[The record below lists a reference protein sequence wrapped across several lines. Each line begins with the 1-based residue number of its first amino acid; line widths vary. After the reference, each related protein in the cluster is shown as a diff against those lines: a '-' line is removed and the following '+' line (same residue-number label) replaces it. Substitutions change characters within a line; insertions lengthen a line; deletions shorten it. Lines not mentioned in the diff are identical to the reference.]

1 MKQKHSILP
10 DRVVPVSGDHGRG
23 GRSDPAE
30 LGAGNEGEIGI
41 AGGEHGQC
49 LRHILAAQALAFRQT
64 NIEPVQN
71 LLCRAAIRGQV
82 GIGERQS
89 LHIAGAQSVQWR
101 QVCGVGSNQD
111 QPAHGIG
118 GQRIRIGQSIRDKPG
133 RSLGIGGEKDII
145 GRALPD
151 LGIEGARGAGGDA
164 DCVAGLGLER
174 RSQILGRTGEV
185 RGHGDEGLL
194 CGRRGRS
201 RQAKAG
207 GEAEGRDMSNYRVMA
222 AAPAHT
228 GPIEEGIEKTK
239 WFPAMVGNHVA
250 DIVEKYG
257 TDGDHVPTSLTD
269 YIKNR
274 KGYDYSKHGQS
285 DNPYLDFITE
295 DIVKSFCVL
304 GTPDEHIAKIR
315 DLADAG
321 TTQFNI
327 YLDSGDE
334 EKIIADYGE
343 KIIPAFR

>member
-1 MKQKHSILP
+1 
-10 DRVVPVSGDHGRG
+10 
-23 GRSDPAE
+23 
-30 LGAGNEGEIGI
+30 
-41 AGGEHGQC
+41 
-49 LRHILAAQALAFRQT
+49 
-64 NIEPVQN
+64 
-71 LLCRAAIRGQV
+71 
-82 GIGERQS
+82 
-89 LHIAGAQSVQWR
+89 
-101 QVCGVGSNQD
+101 
-111 QPAHGIG
+111 
-118 GQRIRIGQSIRDKPG
+118 
-133 RSLGIGGEKDII
+133 
-145 GRALPD
+145 
-151 LGIEGARGAGGDA
+151 
-164 DCVAGLGLER
+164 
-174 RSQILGRTGEV
+174 
-185 RGHGDEGLL
+185 
-194 CGRRGRS
+194 
-201 RQAKAG
+201 
-207 GEAEGRDMSNYRVMA
+207 MSSYRVMA

-304 GTPDEHIAKIR
+304 GTPDEHIAKLR
-315 DLADAG
+315 DLEAAG

-343 KIIPAFR
+343 KIIPVFQQEAAAKKASLAAS